1 MQVEYIK
8 PSDDKR
14 SPSGCGEGHVTR
26 FLNFAQNHVFGI
38 CHCQARYFKLHVL
51 IDIQE
56 YLCMH
61 YTLLPKVMC
70 SESYDLFKFWEISDN
85 IKDDI
90 APRKID
96 NSRAKL

>member
-1 MQVEYIK
+1 
-8 PSDDKR
+8 
-14 SPSGCGEGHVTR
+14 
-26 FLNFAQNHVFGI
+26 
-38 CHCQARYFKLHVL
+38 
-51 IDIQE
+51 
-56 YLCMH
+56 MH